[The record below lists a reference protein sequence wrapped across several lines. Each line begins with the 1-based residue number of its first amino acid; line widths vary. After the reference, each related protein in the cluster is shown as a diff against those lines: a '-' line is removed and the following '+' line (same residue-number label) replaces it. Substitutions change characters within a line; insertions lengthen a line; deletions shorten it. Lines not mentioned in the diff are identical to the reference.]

1 LNYLKDLNLY
11 SVCGLQTSSALIE
24 LFLKVLKLGR
34 AACRGPG
41 PNGLGTIKRLIICQ
55 GNATQAAVISAIHDR
70 GLSPS
75 DDIEADAIA
84 IRASLGNHC
93 ST

>member
-11 SVCGLQTSSALIE
+11 SVCGRQTSSALIE

-34 AACRGPG
+34 AACRGAG
-41 PNGLGTIKRLIICQ
+41 PNGLNTIKRFIICQ
-55 GNATQAAVISAIHDR
+55 GNATHAAVINAIHDR
-70 GLSPS
+70 DSSPS

-84 IRASLGNHC
+84 IRASLGNHS